1 MTSIF
6 KQMTMKKI
14 YLCVFG
20 LICLIPLFSQVGI
33 NTKFPQGVF
42 HVDPLGNTSSTGT
55 AGFADDILVTKD
67 GSIGIGTLNPSS
79 HVHIDKG
86 AANSFIR
93 IEDTSEGT
101 GDKFLA
107 SDSEGRGS
115 WIPAITLN
123 GKVYRMNSPGK
134 TAVICNYNVN
144 TVVPFNLVKEDNGT
158 LSSNPTPGVLTI
170 QADGTY
176 VFNFRWWGSING
188 GTTVVSDA
196 FFTPKAYVRLYR
208 ITVSGGA
215 PVISGNPV
223 DEILVF
229 DRVRTD
235 VGTGT
240 FRRSTFITSLYGID
254 LKKGDLYAITVTPAD
269 NSGITWQM
277 GQSLAAAQYP
287 NIIYFP
293 SVAVYNI

>member
-1 MTSIF
+1 
-6 KQMTMKKI
+6 MTMKKI
-14 YLCVFG
+14 YLCVIG
-20 LICLIPLFSQVGI
+20 LVCLIPLFSQVAI

-42 HVDPLGNTSSTGT
+42 YVDPLGNTNSTGSS
-55 AGFADDILVTKD
+55 GYEDDIVVTKD
-67 GSIGIGTLNPSS
+67 GALGIGTLNPTA

-86 AANSFIR
+86 AAKSFIR

-107 SDSEGRGS
+107 SDEDGRGS

-134 TAVICNYNVN
+134 IAVKCNYNVN
-144 TVVPFNLVKEDNGT
+144 TIVPFNLIKDDNGT
-158 LSSNPTPGVLTI
+158 LANNSTPGVLTI

-176 VFNFRWWGSING
+176 VFNFRWWGSVSG
-188 GTTVVSDA
+188 GSVIVAES
-196 FFTPKAYVRLYR
+196 FFTPKAYVRLYKV
-208 ITVSGGA
+208 TVSGGIPA
-215 PVISGNPV
+215 VSGSPI

-240 FRRSTFITSLYGID
+240 FRRNTFITSLYGAN

-269 NSGITWQM
+269 NSGIAWQM
-277 GQSLAAAQYP
+277 GQSLSAAQYS

-293 SVAVYNI
+293 SVAVYNV

>member
-1 MTSIF
+1 
-6 KQMTMKKI
+6 MTMKKI
-14 YLCVFG
+14 YLCVIG
-20 LICLIPLFSQVGI
+20 LVCLIPLFSQVAI

-42 HVDPLGNTSSTGT
+42 YVDPLGNTNSTGSS
-55 AGFADDILVTKD
+55 GYADDIVVTKD
-67 GSIGIGTLNPSS
+67 GALGIGTLNPTA

-86 AANSFIR
+86 AAKSFIR

-107 SDSEGRGS
+107 SDEDGRGS

-134 TAVICNYNVN
+134 IAVKCNYNVN
-144 TVVPFNLVKEDNGT
+144 TIVPFNLIKDDNGT
-158 LSSNPTPGVLTI
+158 LANNSTPGVLTI

-176 VFNFRWWGSING
+176 VFNFRWWGSVSG
-188 GTTVVSDA
+188 GSVIVAQS
-196 FFTPKAYVRLYR
+196 FFTPKAYVRLYKV
-208 ITVSGGA
+208 TVSGGIPA
-215 PVISGNPV
+215 ISGSPI

-240 FRRSTFITSLYGID
+240 FRRNTFITSLYGAN

-269 NSGITWQM
+269 NSGIAWQM
-277 GQSLAAAQYP
+277 GQSLSAAQYS

-293 SVAVYNI
+293 SVAVYNV

>member
-1 MTSIF
+1 
-6 KQMTMKKI
+6 MTMKKI
-14 YLCVFG
+14 YLCVIG
-20 LICLIPLFSQVGI
+20 LVCLIPLFSQVAI

-42 HVDPLGNTSSTGT
+42 YVDPLGNTNSTGSS
-55 AGFADDILVTKD
+55 GYADDIVVTKD
-67 GSIGIGTLNPSS
+67 GALGIGTLNPTA

-86 AANSFIR
+86 AAKSFIR

-107 SDSEGRGS
+107 SDEDGRGS

-134 TAVICNYNVN
+134 TAVKCNYNVN
-144 TVVPFNLVKEDNGT
+144 TIVPFNLIKDDNGT
-158 LSSNPTPGVLTI
+158 LANNSTPGVLTI

-176 VFNFRWWGSING
+176 VFNFRWWGSVSG
-188 GTTVVSDA
+188 GSVIVAQS
-196 FFTPKAYVRLYR
+196 FFTPKAYVRLYKV
-208 ITVSGGA
+208 TVSGGIPA
-215 PVISGNPV
+215 ISGSPI

-240 FRRSTFITSLYGID
+240 FRRNTFITSLYGAN

-269 NSGITWQM
+269 NSGIAWQM
-277 GQSLAAAQYP
+277 GQSLSAAQYS

-293 SVAVYNI
+293 SVAVYNV

>member
-1 MTSIF
+1 
-6 KQMTMKKI
+6 MTMKKI
-14 YLCVFG
+14 YLCVIG
-20 LICLIPLFSQVGI
+20 LVCLIPLFSQVAI

-42 HVDPLGNTSSTGT
+42 YVDPLGNTNSTGSS
-55 AGFADDILVTKD
+55 GYADDIVVTKD
-67 GSIGIGTLNPSS
+67 GALGIGTLNPTA

-86 AANSFIR
+86 AAKSFIR

-107 SDSEGRGS
+107 SDEDGRGS

-134 TAVICNYNVN
+134 TAVKCNYNVN
-144 TVVPFNLVKEDNGT
+144 TIVPFNLIKDDNGT
-158 LSSNPTPGVLTI
+158 LANNSTPGVLTI

-176 VFNFRWWGSING
+176 VFNFRWWGSVSG
-188 GTTVVSDA
+188 GSVIVAES
-196 FFTPKAYVRLYR
+196 FFTPKAYVRLYKV
-208 ITVSGGA
+208 TVSGGIPA
-215 PVISGNPV
+215 VSGSPI

-240 FRRSTFITSLYGID
+240 FRRNTFITSLYGAN

-269 NSGITWQM
+269 NSGIAWQM
-277 GQSLAAAQYP
+277 GQSLSAAQYS

-293 SVAVYNI
+293 SVAVYNV